1 MEGLDIQKEK
11 QATQWVSG
19 LLPQGMKDAISPR
32 VAEFGYNYTAYYNHV
47 VVSWLQK
54 NGHPNAVKP
63 RTKPFSSLGAK
74 NYTSTRDDD
83 RFVKF
88 RMEANTKA
96 MFQSVAEKECRSMV
110 QMLNFLL
117 IEDMEVHGIQW
128 PPVSENGKTVTA

>member
-11 QATQWVSG
+11 KATEWVSG
-19 LLPQGMKDAISPR
+19 LLPVGMKDAISPR

-47 VVSWLQK
+47 VVGWLK
-54 NGHPNAVKP
+54 DNGHPNAKMP
-63 RTKPFSSLGAK
+63 RTKPFSSLEAK

-88 RMEANTKA
+88 RMEAKTKA
-96 MFQSVAEKECRSMV
+96 MFQAVAENACRSMV

-117 IEDMEVHGIQW
+117 IKDMKEHGIQW
-128 PPVSENGKTVTA
+128 PPVGEAEKTTI